1 MKPEEIIHAMN
12 EIDGA
17 FLREAREEE
26 TGKPRQSRRFAVL
39 IAAVVALLAVTAC
52 AAGEVGGWL
61 EAFFTH
67 RSGTNLTSPQLQY
80 IEKYGQPVNDSQ
92 THDNYNVTL
101 KAYIGTEDTVYAV
114 FHITAPKKVNIASE
128 DFRIMMDAEF
138 TGIYGR
144 NPEAVTIRR
153 MDDSDG
159 QSNTIYYICILEHKD
174 YLYFEVPEWNI
185 HIDNLFRVTYD
196 PQTNQHD
203 FPVLAEG
210 PWDFTIDLTKADTQ
224 TIELLTAPIQT
235 LGIVP
240 SLQSYEESV
249 ENLTVT
255 SAVLSPLDMI
265 ITYEPINECN
275 ASFVGFLGNT
285 AIELHA
291 YAIMKDGSEV
301 PFVYGFPSC
310 HGEAKLL
317 AETPIVL
324 DQLDYIL
331 LADGTRLY
339 AP

>member
-1 MKPEEIIHAMN
+1 MKPEEIIHAMTD
-12 EIDGA
+12 IDST
-17 FLREAREEE
+17 FLREAREISVP
-26 TGKPRQSRRFAVL
+26 PRRSHRFAVL
-39 IAAVVALLAVTAC
+39 LAAVIALMAVTAC

-61 EAFFTH
+61 EAFFTY
-67 RSGTNLTSPQLQY
+67 RSGSNLTSPQLQY
-80 IEKYGQPVNDSQ
+80 IEKHGQSVNNSQ
-92 THDNYNVTL
+92 THDNYSVAL
-101 KAYIGTEDTVYAV
+101 KAYIGTKDTVYIV
-114 FHITAPKKVNIASE
+114 FHITAPPKVNIASE
-128 DFRIMMDAEF
+128 DFHIMMKAEF

-159 QSNTIYYICILEHKD
+159 KSNTIYYICILEHKD
-174 YLYFEVPEWNI
+174 YLYFDVPEWNI
-185 HIDNLFRVTYD
+185 HIDNLFRIAYN
-196 PQTNQHD
+196 PQTNQRD

-210 PWDFTIDLTKADTQ
+210 PWDYTIDLTKADTQ
-224 TIELLTAPIQT
+224 TIELLTEPIQT

-240 SLQSYEESV
+240 SLQSDMESV
-249 ENLTVT
+249 EKLTIT

-265 ITYEPINECN
+265 ITYEPVNECN
-275 ASFVGFLGNT
+275 VSFVGFLANT

-301 PFVYGFPSC
+301 PFTYGFPSC

-317 AETPIVL
+317 ADTPIVL
-324 DQLDYIL
+324 DEVDYVL